1 MQGVYP
7 VSHWTLCL
15 PSPVS
20 LYFLLAAHHLLQ
32 PPPVLRAQLPWGLPQ
47 RHLFIRSRPVSQSNR
62 GKPFGE
68 RTVNLRSFPCFICGS
83 CLLIPSQR
91 ARWGHIR
98 NPSELGSAGVLQARE
113 RTVTIPAVRR
123 DTPVLGSSKLLFEV
137 TNGSLQ
143 RSNQLCGFYSC
154 PRQLP
159 NCVNGYFGENKE
171 RLTQKIQKGKFHCT
185 LIFPFW
191 KRQGS
196 YLSPGGV
203 ALGKSDFIPYNNPLY
218 WSPICTGYH
227 AFIQELC

>member
-1 MQGVYP
+1 M
-7 VSHWTLCL
+7 
-15 PSPVS
+15 
-20 LYFLLAAHHLLQ
+20 
-32 PPPVLRAQLPWGLPQ
+32 
-47 RHLFIRSRPVSQSNR
+47 
-62 GKPFGE
+62 
-68 RTVNLRSFPCFICGS
+68 NLRPFPCFICGS

-113 RTVTIPAVRR
+113 RTVTIPAVRH
-123 DTPVLGSSKLLFEV
+123 DTAVLGSSKLLFEV

-159 NCVNGYFGENKE
+159 NCVNGYFGKNKE

-191 KRQGS
+191 KRQRS
-196 YLSPGGV
+196 YLCPGGV
-203 ALGKSDFIPYNNPLY
+203 ALGKSDFIHIITHCIDHQYAQVIMLLLKNYANMCFSVGVTFKPHSVPYYIFVKETPV
-218 WSPICTGYH
+218 
-227 AFIQELC
+227 

>member
-1 MQGVYP
+1 MRFASEASVHKITPCFSEQQREAIWRKDSEPQVF
-7 VSHWTLCL
+7 
-15 PSPVS
+15 S
-20 LYFLLAAHHLLQ
+20 LLYLWLLLANPQ
-32 PPPVLRAQLPWGLPQ
+32 P
-47 RHLFIRSRPVSQSNR
+47 
-62 GKPFGE
+62 
-68 RTVNLRSFPCFICGS
+68 T
-83 CLLIPSQR
+83 

-98 NPSELGSAGVLQARE
+98 NPSELRSAGVLQARE
-113 RTVTIPAVRR
+113 RTVTIPAVRH

-218 WSPICTGYH
+218 
-227 AFIQELC
+227 